1 MEMVMKFPNGETPN
15 LFIEVFNY
23 TAALRFTDMLHLW
36 IWRTETR
43 TRGAARRLLL
53 ESRVLLFET
62 LLTET
67 LPKSDLGW
75 TRLCL
80 RNRDVPSYLQNRMK
94 QSSIHKEFN
103 RMLEQN
109 TLSLLSRVT
118 VLWKAELEVCLE
130 IRQQLLSE
138 ERR

>member
-75 TRLCL
+75 TRLSQKQGCPFL
-80 RNRDVPSYLQNRMK
+80 PAEQDEAIIHSQRVQSNVGAKYSFTFVQSYCSVEGRAGG
-94 QSSIHKEFN
+94 
-103 RMLEQN
+103 
-109 TLSLLSRVT
+109 LLGN
-118 VLWKAELEVCLE
+118 
-130 IRQQLLSE
+130 
-138 ERR
+138 